1 MNTTILFICTGNTC
15 RSPLAEALAEARG
28 VSAAS
33 AGVAAAAGDGATPNA
48 VRALR
53 DARGLSL
60 QDHVPR
66 DVSDVN
72 LDRADQIVAMSPSIG
87 RRLRTEHD
95 GDPGALVTWAI
106 PDPYG
111 GSLADYRRCL
121 EQISAALDDLL
132 QERWA

>member
-1 MNTTILFICTGNTC
+1 M
-15 RSPLAEALAEARG
+15 AEALAEARG

-53 DARGLSL
+53 DARGLLL
-60 QDHVPR
+60 QNHTPC
-66 DVSDVN
+66 DVSDV
-72 LDRADQIVAMSPSIG
+72 DPSRADRIVAMSPSVA

-95 GDPGALVTWAI
+95 VDPAALVTWAI

-121 EQISAALDDLL
+121 EQIGTALDDLGGPEL
-132 QERWA
+132 T